1 MPFFLPYFTIIAN
14 NRTHEF
20 KHPVLIA
27 EFDIRPPEEGLG
39 KKTDVEHCRHCQWS
53 QTLCMLPR

>member
-1 MPFFLPYFTIIAN
+1 MIAN
-14 NRTHEF
+14 NRNHDF

-27 EFDIRPPEEGLG
+27 EFDIRPPEGLG

-53 QTLCMLPR
+53 QTPHALQMKQ